1 MMRKGVSPVVAT
13 VLLIAIAVISA
24 VAVWY
29 WVAPLT
35 SAQATPSAAQYAF
48 VATNVY
54 KNSAGN
60 CTAIDL
66 KNSGGTT
73 IAGFTVF
80 EIRPISGGTSTGR
93 YVNLTVTNSSYATM
107 SAPLSSGTTL
117 NFNISNVNGS
127 YNATGPGVSVGS
139 YLLRAV
145 GGPSGISGFTDVYF
159 TC

>member
-1 MMRKGVSPVVAT
+1 
-13 VLLIAIAVISA
+13 
-24 VAVWY
+24 
-29 WVAPLT
+29 
-35 SAQATPSAAQYAF
+35 
-48 VATNVY
+48 
-54 KNSAGN
+54 
-60 CTAIDL
+60 
-66 KNSGGTT
+66 
-73 IAGFTVF
+73 
-80 EIRPISGGTSTGR
+80 
-93 YVNLTVTNSSYATM
+93 VNLTVTNSSYSTM